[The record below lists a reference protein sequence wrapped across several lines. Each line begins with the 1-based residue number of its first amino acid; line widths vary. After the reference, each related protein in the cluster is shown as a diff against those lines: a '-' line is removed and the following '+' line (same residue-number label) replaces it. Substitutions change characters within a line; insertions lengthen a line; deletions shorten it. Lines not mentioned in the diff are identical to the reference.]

1 MEVIMKFLKLIRNI
15 IFLVIIFG
23 AVTAFIDYTRMLS
36 GSEPI
41 FNISSYNSSKHVENY
56 RGLFYQA
63 SRKTKVNNQESL
75 MDSSDIKFFVLTK
88 QIDVPSQFNEDKFE
102 YTIKP
107 VSSEICDGVSKLYYA
122 DTNIKIYSYCIDS
135 FGVVENGTN
144 KEDDLLKHLKD
155 DKNFFEDLIQKMTF
169 MGLYS
174 DKTTE
179 FYKSLDGFSSMD
191 IAMYK
196 CNTPGIND
204 LYIVP
209 DGTPFMAD
217 FCTYKDDD
225 FKFISTIEEE
235 KSDSEITEEKT
246 KEIFFEDEKYYY
258 EFDEPKKD
266 KIFVTSPAVRLTPEK
281 KYSLVDVLNHKLLTI
296 EDLEEKGL
304 KFNRTAK

>member
-1 MEVIMKFLKLIRNI
+1 MESIMKFLKLIRNI

-23 AVTAFIDYTRMLS
+23 AVTAFVDYTRMLS

-75 MDSSDIKFFVLTK
+75 MDSSEIKFFVLTK

-102 YTIKP
+102 YIIKP
-107 VSSEICDGVSKLYYA
+107 VSSDGCDGASKLYYA

-135 FGVVENGTN
+135 FSVIENGTN
-144 KEDDLLKHLKD
+144 KEDDLLKHLKE
-155 DKNFFEDLIQKMTF
+155 DKDFSEDLIQKMTF

-179 FYKSLDGFSSMD
+179 IYRSLDDFSSMD

-209 DGTPFMAD
+209 KGTPFMAD

-225 FKFISTIEEE
+225 FKFISKIEEE
-235 KSDSEITEEKT
+235 KSDSETTDDNI
-246 KEIFFEDEKYYY
+246 KEVFFEDENYYY
-258 EFDEPKKD
+258 EFDKPRKD

-281 KYSLVDVLNHKLLTI
+281 RYSLVEVLNNNLLTI
-296 EDLEEKGL
+296 SDLEKKGL
-304 KFNRTAK
+304 KFNKTEK

>member
-1 MEVIMKFLKLIRNI
+1 MEAIMKFLKLIRNI

-23 AVTAFIDYTRMLS
+23 AVTAFVDYTRMLS

-75 MDSSDIKFFVLTK
+75 MDSSEIKFFVLTK

-102 YTIKP
+102 YIIKP
-107 VSSEICDGVSKLYYA
+107 VSSDGCDGASKLYYA

-135 FGVVENGTN
+135 FSVIENGTN
-144 KEDDLLKHLKD
+144 KEDDLLKHLKE
-155 DKNFFEDLIQKMTF
+155 DKDFSEDLIQKMTF

-179 FYKSLDGFSSMD
+179 IYRSLDDFSSMD

-209 DGTPFMAD
+209 KGTPFMAD

-225 FKFISTIEEE
+225 FKFISKIEEE
-235 KSDSEITEEKT
+235 KSDSETTDDNI
-246 KEIFFEDEKYYY
+246 KEVFFEDENYYY
-258 EFDEPKKD
+258 EFDKPRKD

-281 KYSLVDVLNHKLLTI
+281 RYSLVEVLNNNLLTI
-296 EDLEEKGL
+296 SDLEKKGL
-304 KFNRTAK
+304 KFNKTEK

>member
-1 MEVIMKFLKLIRNI
+1 MEAIMKFLKLIRNI

-23 AVTAFIDYTRMLS
+23 AVTAFVDYTRMLS

-75 MDSSDIKFFVLTK
+75 MDSSEIKFFVLTK

-102 YTIKP
+102 YIIKP
-107 VSSEICDGVSKLYYA
+107 VSSDGCDGASKLYYA

-135 FGVVENGTN
+135 FSVIENGTN
-144 KEDDLLKHLKD
+144 KEDDLLKHLKE
-155 DKNFFEDLIQKMTF
+155 DKDFSEDLIQKMTF

-179 FYKSLDGFSSMD
+179 IYRSLDDFSSMD

-204 LYIVP
+204 LYIGP
-209 DGTPFMAD
+209 KGTPFMAD

-225 FKFISTIEEE
+225 FKFISKIEEE
-235 KSDSEITEEKT
+235 NSDSETTDDNI
-246 KEIFFEDEKYYY
+246 KEVFFEDENYYY
-258 EFDEPKKD
+258 EFDKPRKD

-281 KYSLVDVLNHKLLTI
+281 RYSLVEVLNNNLLTI
-296 EDLEEKGL
+296 SDLEEKGL
-304 KFNRTAK
+304 KFNKTAK